1 MSIKKNITANFFGSI
16 WTALMSLAFIPYY
29 IKLMGVESYGLIGF
43 MASIQAIA
51 ILLDLGLA
59 QSLNREL
66 AKLSI
71 NPDNGE
77 WVWWDVQNLEIVVPP
92 ISDPYKLANIM
103 AKISF
108 QSYNLSEP
116 IIFRLYFIFFFSN
129 FCSFKAFFFPIIFTP

>member
-1 MSIKKNITANFFGSI
+1 MPHKGEHSYSAREQQLLIQILQAIVLSLMVKVKNQYLKKYLNITQTATLYVNSIYFYKMSIKINIAANFFASI

-29 IKLMGVESYGLIGF
+29 IKLMGMESYGLVGF

-71 NPDNGE
+71 NPDSGN
-77 WVWWDVQNLEIVVPP
+77 
-92 ISDPYKLANIM
+92 
-103 AKISF
+103 
-108 QSYNLSEP
+108 
-116 IIFRLYFIFFFSN
+116 
-129 FCSFKAFFFPIIFTP
+129 